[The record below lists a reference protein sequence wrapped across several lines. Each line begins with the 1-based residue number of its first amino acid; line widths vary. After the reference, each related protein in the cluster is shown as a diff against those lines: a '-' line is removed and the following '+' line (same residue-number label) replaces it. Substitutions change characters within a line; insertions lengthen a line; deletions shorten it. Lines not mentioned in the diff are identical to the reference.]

1 MRIKANNSIVINDDG
16 TPISI
21 PYHGNAEVD
30 NTLAG
35 EVIDAGLAV
44 EYETTSPTGQ
54 MSINDNGVYDVFDYA
69 EVSVNVPKESGGSGD
84 FTLARITGHT
94 ASGSINVYGASIVDA
109 NGSKM
114 LAPVFELTDTS
125 TEVEAVLY
133 KGVAVFLITDT
144 PADTVTC
151 TGGVVYNAEMEA
163 YVVTGDGTIT
173 IDGGQ

>member
-1 MRIKANNSIVINDDG
+1 MRIKANRAMVINDDG

-21 PYHGNAEVD
+21 PHNGSAEVD

-54 MSINDNGVYDVFDYA
+54 MTVNRNGVFDCFDYA

-84 FTLARITGHT
+84 FTLAKITGYT
-94 ASGSINVYGASIVDA
+94 ASGSVNVQGASIVDA

-114 LAPVFELTDTS
+114 LAPVFRLTDTS
-125 TEVEAVLY
+125 SEVEAVLY
-133 KGVAVFLITDT
+133 KGCAVFLITDT

-151 TGGVVYNAEMEA
+151 TGGVVYNEEMGA
-163 YVVTGDGTIT
+163 YIITGDGTIVV
-173 IDGGQ
+173 DGGQ